1 MLAKLRWAFMPLGLA
16 ALLAVGIHAAADTV
30 CERLLFAVDRFAEGW
45 DHAAGQLDLTAGLVG
60 AISFAARTRVARGVT
75 LCWELGADVVLALPA
90 LGYRER
96 PGAEGWKALATRA
109 IESPTTLRWT
119 RPLQTAA
126 FVLAGAC
133 AVARMLESTVHL
145 ELLHL
150 LQEAHAAAAARALA
164 VLAVGAIAAALG
176 SRAIRRSLEHADVR
190 SREDVHRPEDRLFL
204 GLMGSA
210 LCLPLAV
217 AAVLQASPL
226 LAFFR

>member
-1 MLAKLRWAFMPLGLA
+1 MLAKLRWAFMPLGLT

-30 CERLLFAVDRFAEGW
+30 CERLLFAVDRFAEGF
-45 DHAAGQLDLTAGLVG
+45 DHLAGQLDFTAGLVG

-75 LCWELGADVVLALPA
+75 LCWELCADVVLALPA

-96 PGAEGWKALATRA
+96 LGSESWKALATRA
-109 IESPTTLRWT
+109 IETPTTLRLT

-126 FVLAGAC
+126 FALAGAC
-133 AVARMLESTVHL
+133 AVARMLQAETYL
-145 ELLHL
+145 TLH
-150 LQEAHAAAAARALA
+150 HALDRGHASAAARALA
-164 VLAVGAIAAALG
+164 VLAVGAIAVALG
-176 SRAIRRSLEHADVR
+176 VRAVRRSLEHADVH
-190 SREDVHRPEDRLFL
+190 SREDVHRPEDRVLL